1 MPRPFS
7 CGRRDFSTD
16 HHIGLIVHKF
26 SRGFTLLEMLVV
38 LVIIGLT
45 MAFTVNIKQKNIE
58 EIKQRQTAKL
68 ITREIYGLVKFIQQG
83 QVSVIENGKG
93 DNFKTNPLY
102 DLKLTGARKA
112 VYSRRVTN
120 YKMAEVIHS
129 ARFFEWYGPMSQRSY
144 FVSNRCG
151 PETLN
156 KVYQFEKEFLPC
168 ASPSQLSK
176 EVLNIVRVDLVG
188 DPKRQD
194 VDRVDF
200 IISYSP
206 LTPRTE
212 DKLRFDSYLQ
222 AFNKAFEDMGL
233 SYAHAHI
240 VVRPPGSNANSAWQL
255 LMTGSESQRVPVNF
269 GEMSRYIAN
278 AGSKLKQ
285 QFGIRISVNTKNAQK
300 TQLAGSV
307 GAGKLCWDAS
317 KSNTTLCLSS
327 EAGQG
332 YNHAENNVLVLEAN
346 NADGSKTVGTLLTNV
361 ILESPGRYTNSPPE
375 LTTIP
380 LISYAAFGNTINIDA
395 PPLYGAR
402 YYQEY
407 MGRLDDEVGR
417 ITLPVQR
424 CPMGPNNRQLYPRI
438 AAAISSLSS
447 DISYNMKENVGTYL
461 KDYSN
466 PALTRS
472 VAPSEL
478 SSDFS
483 KVEIQVNRY
492 DNKWVV
498 TSTISAYNRAHKKT
512 FSYRNP
518 SSVSVVITRWCS
530 TVEVDYSRLFYKG
543 LTPNF

>member
-1 MPRPFS
+1 
-7 CGRRDFSTD
+7 
-16 HHIGLIVHKF
+16 VHKF

-45 MAFTVNIKQKNIE
+45 MAFTINIKQKNIE

-68 ITREIYGLVKFIQQG
+68 ITREIHGLVEFIQQG

-93 DNFKTNPLY
+93 NNFKINPLY

-120 YKMAEVIHS
+120 YKMAEVIRS
-129 ARFFEWYGPMSQRSY
+129 TRFFEWYGPMSQRSY

-156 KVYQFEKEFLPC
+156 KVYHFEKEFLPC
-168 ASPSQLSK
+168 ASPSQLAK

-194 VDRVDF
+194 VDRADF

-222 AFNKAFEDMGL
+222 PFNKAFEDMGL

-269 GEMSRYIAN
+269 GEMSRYIAT
-278 AGSKLKQ
+278 AGSNLKQ
-285 QFGIRISVNTKNAQK
+285 QFGIRISVSTKNAQK

-361 ILESPGRYTNSPPE
+361 ILESPGRYTDSPPE

-380 LISYAAFGNTINIDA
+380 LISYASFTNKLNTWPRPVYGRPD
-395 PPLYGAR
+395 LTLESGAR
-402 YYQEY
+402 YDKEHE
-407 MGRLDDEVGR
+407 GSLLDEGGR
-417 ITLPVQR
+417 ISLPVQN
-424 CPMGPNNRQLYPRI
+424 CPMAPDNRQLHPRI
-438 AAAISSLSS
+438 AVAISSFAS
-447 DISYNMKENVGTYL
+447 DVSYNMKRNVGVYL
-461 KDYSN
+461 YDYSN
-466 PALTRS
+466 PASTRS
-472 VAPSEL
+472 ISPSEWE
-478 SSDFS
+478 SRFS
-483 KVEIQVNRY
+483 KIELQVNRY
-492 DNKWVV
+492 DKIWVV
-498 TSTISAYNRAHKKT
+498 TSTISAYNYAYEKT

-518 SSVSVVITRWCS
+518 SSISVVVTRWCS
-530 TVEVDYSRLFYKG
+530 TVEVDYSRVPFKG
-543 LTPNF
+543 TYR